1 MRRRAEVVIPRGMV
15 TSAPANAK
23 ERRRLKREAERQQ
36 DGAPAAERRKETG
49 ESEAEG
55 LRRRDP
61 KTAECDGKETARE
74 RRRAKRAAERDDDDD
89 DDDDPK
95 LDARTVKAMK
105 PAQLKDALK
114 KKGLS
119 TQGQKKDLVDRL
131 LNAI

>member
-1 MRRRAEVVIPRGMV
+1 MERLQEARKRREELAAAPKEEV
-15 TSAPANAK
+15 AK
-23 ERRRLKREAERQQ
+23 KNDVVEEV
-36 DGAPAAERRKETG
+36 
-49 ESEAEG
+49 
-55 LRRRDP
+55 
-61 KTAECDGKETARE
+61 
-74 RRRAKRAAERDDDDD
+74 AKKNDVVQADDDDD